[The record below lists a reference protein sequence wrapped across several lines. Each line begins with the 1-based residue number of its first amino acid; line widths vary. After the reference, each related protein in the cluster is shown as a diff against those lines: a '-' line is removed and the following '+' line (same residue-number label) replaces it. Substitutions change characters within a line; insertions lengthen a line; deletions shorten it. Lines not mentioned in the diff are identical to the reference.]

1 MFIFKFF
8 FFVAQNLFCLIDDAK
23 LRRFLAHSKFFLSFF
38 LKSIGQGPR
47 LWTNRRNDVDSC
59 PKEGLGRCELWLGLY
74 PKFRLR
80 NSAHVMAVAMATL
93 RLSAVSSDR

>member
-1 MFIFKFF
+1 MFNLISL
-8 FFVAQNLFCLIDDAK
+8 FVAQMSFVLIDDAK
-23 LRRFLAHSKFFLSFF
+23 LRRFSAHSKLFLSFF
-38 LKSIGQGPR
+38 LKSIGQGAR

-59 PKEGLGRCELWLGLY
+59 PKEGFWRCELWLGLY